1 MNLYWSVFKN
11 LEKELI
17 TLSNQIH
24 FDDKQLAVYS
34 VKISELLIRCS
45 VEIESIAKDLFLAN
59 GGQIPSDSD
68 LYFDTDCLELLESKW
83 SLSAK
88 QVVVSAQN
96 FYFSHADN
104 QILTPLN
111 KANKRGTS
119 GADWKKAY
127 QAVKH
132 NRTFSLSKG
141 NLKHLIRAMAALYL
155 LNVYYKNDNF
165 ELDKDNSGS
174 TFDERLDSE
183 IFSIKLHANTS
194 ISADGAYTKN
204 VDFDECVYLLKTT
217 DETAEAARESIRKIE
232 EKSKELTTAHM
243 LKKIEGE
250 IQKATDLTPDN
261 AQSKIEAIVKNE
273 KERVGSQF
281 FVQAARTERSS
292 FSNLKYEAVINTN
305 QF

>member
-1 MNLYWSVFKN
+1 MNLYWSVFRN

-45 VEIESIAKDLFLAN
+45 VEIESIAKDLFLVN
-59 GGQIPSDSD
+59 GGQIPSNSD

-96 FYFSHADN
+96 VYFALADN
-104 QILTPLN
+104 QILTPLK
-111 KANKRGTS
+111 KANKRGAS

-155 LNVYYKNDNF
+155 LNVYYKDDNF
-165 ELDKDNSGS
+165 ELDKDSSGL
-174 TFDERLDSE
+174 TFDERLGSE
-183 IFSIKLHANTS
+183 IFSIKLHVSTN
-194 ISADGAYTKN
+194 ISVDCAYTKN
-204 VDFDECVYLLKTT
+204 VDFDECVYLLKAT
-217 DETAEAARESIRKIE
+217 DETAEAARESIRKID
-232 EKSKELTTAHM
+232 EKSKGLTTAHM

-261 AQSKIEAIVKNE
+261 AQSKIEDIVKNE
-273 KERVGSQF
+273 RERIGSQF
-281 FVQAARTERSS
+281 LVQAARAESSS
-292 FSNLKYEAVINTN
+292 FRNLKYEAVINTN